1 MKQESSQIRLFVPE
15 LPDTTDAMVSGGVYA
30 MVADTPPAR
39 FPLLAATLEGNRL
52 QRRPVTLLVA
62 TDPKTFLDRLSSVG
76 FGGGSAALETGQ
88 LGVFQFQEDLNKNLF
103 RFGMDAFTKELDFFG
118 LPKNSLLV
126 IDQADDLFS
135 LHDLPQALNQADGL
149 SQWARQSNTSV
160 LLVFTRAAVVPS
172 ALAVLNGLMDYLSGI
187 VRLGGHQAGLEL
199 TFEYWQSPEGTV
211 AARVYH
217 LNMLEN
223 GQYQIRQP
231 DVIAGLALDGPDRV
245 TEPASPADQNYLYL
259 DPAVGQ
265 IGKQMSG
272 RWQQCESVMG
282 ILRQAHGLGDI
293 SVLLTFERQTTLR
306 ELAESVHSLRLTLG
320 KTAQIVVFERDAS
333 LRYQN
338 EILLLRLGANLIVHR
353 DVPSIRIPL
362 MLESL
367 AGQMFTREI
376 EMQFDEALAS
386 VSASSQ
392 KGYLPKQLFISECNA
407 IVERAELL
415 NLPCTLVRAK
425 AVGGKTPEE
434 VLSNLRI
441 NRPGDITTHDGENC
455 YLFFSGC
462 PQASLEQAMLAVT
475 NGNVM
480 SLFTHV
486 QYWVSREELRNALRN
501 FGPVEHL
508 AATLSA
514 PKQAANGASLS
525 VENPFAVEHV
535 DAAPVVLRVVSPA
548 SKQNALLSAS
558 SVVSEPAVEQN
569 RSALSFR
576 PTASST
582 VSPLRRMVAR
592 RVTETQANSVE

>member
-1 MKQESSQIRLFVPE
+1 MKQESGPIRLFVPA
-15 LPDTTDAMVSGGVYA
+15 LPDTTDAMVTGGVYA

-39 FPLLAATLEGNRL
+39 FPLLAATLEGNRQ
-52 QRRPVTLLVA
+52 QRRPLTLLVA

-76 FGGGSAALETGQ
+76 FGSSSTALETGQ

-103 RFGMDAFTKELDFFG
+103 RFGMDAFTKELDFFD

-135 LHDLPQALNQADGL
+135 LHDLSQALNQAEGL
-149 SQWARQSNTSV
+149 SRWARQSSTSV
-160 LLVFTRAAVVPS
+160 LLIFTRAAVVPS

-199 TFEYWQSPEGTV
+199 TFEYWQAPEGTV

-223 GQYQIRQP
+223 GQYQIKPP
-231 DVIAGLALDGPDRV
+231 DTPTAVAVDGSSQLAGSV
-245 TEPASPADQNYLYL
+245 SPADQRYFYL
-259 DPAVGQ
+259 DPVLGQ

-272 RWQQCESVMG
+272 QWQPCDSVMG
-282 ILRQAHGLGDI
+282 ILRQAHGVGAA
-293 SVLLTFERQTTLR
+293 SVLLAFERQSSLR

-353 DVPSIRIPL
+353 DVPAIRIPL

-367 AGQMFTREI
+367 AGQLFTREI

-392 KGYLPKQLFISECNA
+392 KGYLPKPLFFNECHA

-415 NLPCTLVRAK
+415 DLPCALVRAK
-425 AVGGKTPEE
+425 AVSGRTPED
-434 VLSNLRI
+434 VLAELRI
-441 NRPGDITTHDGENC
+441 NRHGDLTTHDGDNC

-475 NGNVM
+475 NGHV
-480 SLFTHV
+480 STLLTHV
-486 QYWVSREELRNALRN
+486 QYWVSREELRRALLN
-501 FGPVEHL
+501 FSTAEQI
-508 AATLSA
+508 ANSLSTA
-514 PKQAANGASLS
+514 KQAANGASPS
-525 VENPFAVEHV
+525 GEKSMAVERG
-535 DAAPVVLRVVSPA
+535 DATPVVLRVVSPE
-548 SKQNALLSAS
+548 SQRSALLAARE
-558 SVVSEPAVEQN
+558 VASEPAMEKN
-569 RSALSFR
+569 SSALASK

-592 RVTETQANSVE
+592 RVTETQVKSVE